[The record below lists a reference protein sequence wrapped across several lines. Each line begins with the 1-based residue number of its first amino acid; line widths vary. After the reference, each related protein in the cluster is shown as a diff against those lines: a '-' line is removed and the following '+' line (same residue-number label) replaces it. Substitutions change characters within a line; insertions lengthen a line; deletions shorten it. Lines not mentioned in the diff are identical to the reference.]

1 MEKTITLPQNVKET
15 IKIEAPSKPPRNPVA
30 SLKHAL
36 KRCTKLIPEYE
47 KLDENEMYYLKMA
60 IRNGSDA
67 LTQNNLEGID
77 KALERLSKIY

>member
-1 MEKTITLPQNVKET
+1 MAKPLSLPVKEGV
-15 IKIEAPSKPPRNPVA
+15 IETSSPRNPVA
-30 SLKHAL
+30 ALKLAL

-67 LTQNNLEGID
+67 LTQMNLEGID
-77 KALERLSKIY
+77 KALARLATIY